1 MDDKGKV
8 KYDKKL
14 LFSVKTLT
22 AQKPLLA
29 DTEPS
34 ETIPKIG
41 ISFVDNK
48 GKTQKYVLYES
59 GEDGSLL
66 LYDQEF

>member
-8 KYDKKL
+8 KYDKKV
-14 LFSVKTLT
+14 LFSVNTLT

-29 DTEPS
+29 DVEPS
-34 ETIPKIG
+34 ETVPTTG

-48 GKTQKYVLYES
+48 GKTQKYVVYRS

-66 LYDQEF
+66 LSKGDF